1 MVAVE
6 DTVCT
11 HKVPTAMCL
20 YIRVTAIHFVCTVP
34 FFSAWRRHVGWT
46 EIVCVDYSRA
56 SEIESL
62 VYGESTVATK
72 GYMIL
77 LMHV

>member
-11 HKVPTAMCL
+11 HEVPATLCL
-20 YIRVTAIHFVCTVP
+20 YIRVTAIHFVRTIP

-46 EIVCVDYSRA
+46 EIICVDYSRVP
-56 SEIESL
+56 EIESL
-62 VYGESTVATK
+62 VYVESTVVTEE
-72 GYMIL
+72 YMVPLID
-77 LMHV
+77 V